1 MPKPSKYGP
10 LKPIYQ
16 LTFNLSQSSA
26 SKCSLTYSGREDG
39 IGAQIH
45 SLFSLHAY
53 AKLRGMTVL
62 PQALS
67 KIAHNDQEDPDWD
80 DKWNRFFN
88 LPRSRTTPQ
97 EPYIKRIKL
106 ERLFFPT
113 SGTCYVT
120 QKAHTITDLFPESY
134 HAVMPELRK
143 QYDQA
148 PIEKTNFLKDDT
160 ISVAIHLRLGDVA
173 NHSGRSSRID
183 RAVQQIST
191 IRKYLEE
198 KGENFEIL
206 VLSQGSPASFTPLVD
221 LGAQLHLNEDLFK
234 TFHTLV
240 CADILCMAKSSLSY
254 AAALLNQKT
263 VIYEPFWHPKLPNWL
278 NDANQLAK

>member
-1 MPKPSKYGP
+1 MQNITPGVAMPIDGLRTPVSRILGRNPGPMTGPGTNSYLIGKDRLCLIDPGPVDEKQLSNFLEAIKGNKLEYILVTHTHGDHSPAAKMLQAETGAELVGIVAPDALGQDHTFSPSKIWG
-10 LKPIYQ
+10 
-16 LTFNLSQSSA
+16 
-26 SKCSLTYSGREDG
+26 DG
-39 IGAQIH
+39 DEINCDE
-45 SLFSLHAY
+45 Y
-53 AKLRGMTVL
+53 
-62 PQALS
+62 
-67 KIAHNDQEDPDWD
+67 
-80 DKWNRFFN
+80 
-88 LPRSRTTPQ
+88 
-97 EPYIKRIKL
+97 
-106 ERLFFPT
+106 
-113 SGTCYVT
+113 
-120 QKAHTITDLFPESY
+120 KANS
-134 HAVMPELRK
+134 ELRK